1 MIIVMTNRQLPEIPL
16 NDNVDIEVK
25 SLGVVLSERE
35 AGRNA
40 LYTGRLSDDG
50 NSVTFVPKGRESS
63 LLSHIEQA
71 SDKSWV
77 FFIHGFH
84 QDPEENINKALSLS
98 KNHNVNIIVFAWP
111 SRPESHT
118 LSETEII
125 SNIGQGILSGK
136 PWPAALL
143 RAGID
148 VGMAY
153 LKDTSKNYKP
163 AQRNARDSKLDL
175 LKAFNI
181 VNNEFKLEPSLLVH
195 SMGNYLLKNVV
206 LEEEDDLPIRCNN
219 IVLHQ
224 ADVNAFNH
232 EWVKELYFNLVGGTN
247 LYITTNVHDFVLSA
261 SSIRKT
267 LKNKKNIERLG
278 QTKKNYLVGK
288 IKYLDFSYGEHV
300 NNEHEFFKLNEK
312 DTNRYVY
319 GLLKTV
325 LNGQIDEL
333 PAEKSAKNDTGFT
346 RMPTKVLL
354 YQLTD
359 IIHPADTDGAGD
371 EDTDS
376 PTISPL
382 DIFVDPLE
390 PIEEDDSEDEGY

>member
-1 MIIVMTNRQLPEIPL
+1 MIIVMTNRQLPEIPV
-16 NDNVDIEVK
+16 NDDVEIEVK
-25 SLGVVLSERE
+25 SLGVVLSKRE
-35 AGRNA
+35 KGRNA
-40 LYTGRLSDDG
+40 LYSGILSDDG
-50 NSVTFVPKGRESS
+50 NFVTIVPKGRESS
-63 LLSHIEQA
+63 LLSHIEQE
-71 SDKSWV
+71 SDKKWV

-84 QDPEENINKALSLS
+84 QDPEENINKARSLS
-98 KNHNVNIIVFAWP
+98 ENHNVNVIAFAWP

-125 SNIGQGILSGK
+125 SNIGQGIISGR
-136 PWPAALL
+136 PLPAALL
-143 RAGID
+143 HAAID
-148 VGMAY
+148 TGMAY

-181 VNNEFKLEPSLLVH
+181 VSNEFKLEPCLLVH

-206 LEEEDDLPIRCNN
+206 NEEENDLPIRCNN
-219 IVLHQ
+219 IILHQ
-224 ADVNAFNH
+224 ADVNAYNH
-232 EWVKELYFNLVGGTN
+232 EWVKELYFNLVGRTN
-247 LYITTNVHDFVLSA
+247 LYITTNVHDFVLSS

-278 QTKKNYLVGK
+278 QTKKNYLIGK

-300 NNEHEFFKLNEK
+300 NNEHEFFKLNEES
-312 DTNRYVY
+312 TNTYVY
-319 GLLKTV
+319 GLLKV
-325 LNGQIDEL
+325 ILNSQVDEL
-333 PAEKSAKNDTGFT
+333 PTEKSDNNDTGFT

-359 IIHPADTDGAGD
+359 IIHPADTDETGG
-371 EDTDS
+371 EDTDN

-382 DIFVDPLE
+382 DIFVDPLIV
-390 PIEEDDSEDEGY
+390 PEENDSEDEGD